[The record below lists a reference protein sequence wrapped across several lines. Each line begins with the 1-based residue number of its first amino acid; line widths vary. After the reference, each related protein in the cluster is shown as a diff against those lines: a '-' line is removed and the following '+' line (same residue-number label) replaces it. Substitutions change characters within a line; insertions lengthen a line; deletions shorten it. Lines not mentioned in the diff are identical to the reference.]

1 MYKKKEKN
9 ENKEEKKHRHI
20 NVFAKQ
26 QKLSSNY
33 ARWISP
39 PITTYQWSIYHPYSY
54 IVGM

>member
-54 IVGM
+54 MVGM